1 MNRSNLDWRFVLR
14 HTLLPGISLLVAIGL
29 LGAAMWVNA
38 SHQRLYEAV
47 TATRAAMHEDYD
59 SLVNQRRLVA
69 AYHRRYE
76 YFSDLGFVG
85 RESRLDWVETLRAA
99 TEKTR
104 LPRLSYSIDPQLP
117 VVPPVTSVLGGEDIQ
132 IRVSKVQFEIGLVH
146 ELDLLRFFDALQAEA
161 PGFIKVDSC
170 KLVFEGE
177 RRDVSGKT
185 NISASCTAQIYS
197 VITSDVSQEAV

>member
-1 MNRSNLDWRFVLR
+1 MRRSDLDWRYVLR
-14 HTLLPGISLLVAIGL
+14 HTLLPGVSLLVAVVL
-29 LGAAMWVNA
+29 LGTAIWVNA
-38 SHQRLYEAV
+38 SHERLYEAV
-47 TATRAAMHEDYD
+47 SATRAAMHEDYD
-59 SLVNQRRLVA
+59 SLVNQRRLVD

-85 RESRLDWVETLRAA
+85 RERRLDWVETLRTA
-99 TEKTR
+99 TESVR

-132 IRVSKVQFEIGLVH
+132 IHVSKVQFEIGLVH

-177 RRDVSGKT
+177 RRDVGGKT
-185 NISASCTAQIYS
+185 NISASCAAQIYS
-197 VITSDVSQEAV
+197 VITSDVTQEPV